1 MKFDN
6 TICARSRFNS
16 YQWTS
21 GRQLSAWDYFRVARE
36 NGMFMSWTKDSSV
49 KHGRLIAGADA
60 SLANPSNDCGH
71 VIGLLSRAELIYVFQ
86 QF

>member
-1 MKFDN
+1 
-6 TICARSRFNS
+6 
-16 YQWTS
+16 
-21 GRQLSAWDYFRVARE
+21 
-36 NGMFMSWTKDSSV
+36 MSWTKDSSV
-49 KHGRLIAGADA
+49 KHGQLIAGNPADA